1 MLRKIVRKD
10 KEMKRKIAMLL
21 LSLVFAVTPAT
32 NVLADEV
39 EKVCD
44 MDRSITEMEVTLSS
58 ESQYVVSVKETDGR
72 SGPGN
77 TYSSYGKLYQDNKV
91 SPLSIQKGWAK
102 VRYKGKIGYISITSL
117 KRKR

>member
-10 KEMKRKIAMLL
+10 KEMKKKIAMLL

-39 EKVCD
+39 ENVAGID
-44 MDRSITEMEVTLSS
+44 SNMTETEITLSS
-58 ESQYVVSVKETDGR
+58 LGKFIVNVDKTDVR

-77 TYSSYGKLYQDNKV
+77 TYSSYGKLYRNDPV
-91 SPLSIQKGWAK
+91 TVLSIQKGWAK
-102 VRYKGKIGYISITSL
+102 IKYKSKIGYISIAIL
-117 KRKR
+117 KKIN

>member
-39 EKVCD
+39 EN
-44 MDRSITEMEVTLSS
+44 
-58 ESQYVVSVKETDGR
+58 VSVIDGSVSETEITSNSTKQFIVNVDKTDVR

-77 TYSSYGKLYQDNKV
+77 TYSSYGKLYRNNTV
-91 SPLSIQKGWAK
+91 LSLSIQNGWVK
-102 VRYKGKIGYISITSL
+102 MKYKGKIGYISITSL
-117 KRKR
+117 KRNN